1 MPCTFFL
8 FTTFTWRKFL
18 VKHEIWNGT
27 NTHTY
32 TYRHIRIKRRMLSAN
47 TGCSTFD
54 NVITSLQPTAATT
67 MVIRAR
73 HFLFLIFYVLFS
85 SLFHMFVPLK
95 NRTPPKDK
103 SNAWIMNERL
113 LQKKTNKKIC
123 MQMSECSVD
132 YYYYFAARYMSKIC
146 IQHFTASFGSC
157 LYQKTGVWHV
167 IWNMHSKPW
176 NMWEFI
182 DVLVF
187 LVLHFGFSVS
197 DASK

>member
-113 LQKKTNKKIC
+113 LQKKNQQKDMYADEWVFSWLLLLFRST
-123 MQMSECSVD
+123 
-132 YYYYFAARYMSKIC
+132 
-146 IQHFTASFGSC
+146 
-157 LYQKTGVWHV
+157 LYEQ
-167 IWNMHSKPW
+167 NMHTAFYS
-176 NMWEFI
+176 FI
-182 DVLVF
+182 WVLSLSQNWRMARHLEYAFKTMKYVGIYRCVGILGVAF
-187 LVLHFGFSVS
+187 WF
-197 DASK
+197 

>member
-113 LQKKTNKKIC
+113 LQKKKPTKRYVCRWVSVQLIIIIISQHVIWAKYAYSILQLHLGLVFIKKLAYGT
-123 MQMSECSVD
+123 S
-132 YYYYFAARYMSKIC
+132 FGIC
-146 IQHFTASFGSC
+146 IQNHEICGN
-157 LYQKTGVWHV
+157 L
-167 IWNMHSKPW
+167 
-176 NMWEFI
+176 
-182 DVLVF
+182 
-187 LVLHFGFSVS
+187 
-197 DASK
+197 